1 MLNDKW
7 NASKRRDKIKYSLR
21 RPTIKYSKT
30 EREQTGLRKKR
41 KKFEMNLTH
50 AQNCQG
56 GKNMKIL
63 GEQKMR
69 QKKMGK
75 QRRIKK
81 KQLQKIHKFL

>member
-1 MLNDKW
+1 
-7 NASKRRDKIKYSLR
+7 
-21 RPTIKYSKT
+21 
-30 EREQTGLRKKR
+30 
-41 KKFEMNLTH
+41 MNLTH

-81 KQLQKIHKFL
+81 KQLKKIHKFL

>member
-1 MLNDKW
+1 
-7 NASKRRDKIKYSLR
+7 
-21 RPTIKYSKT
+21 
-30 EREQTGLRKKR
+30 
-41 KKFEMNLTH
+41 MNLTH

-81 KQLQKIHKFL
+81 NN